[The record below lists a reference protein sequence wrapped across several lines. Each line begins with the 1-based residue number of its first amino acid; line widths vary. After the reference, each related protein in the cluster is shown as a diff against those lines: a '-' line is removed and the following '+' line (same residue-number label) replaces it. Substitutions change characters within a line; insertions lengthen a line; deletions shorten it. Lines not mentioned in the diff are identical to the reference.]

1 MILLIVLLVGFGIS
15 FLGQIVLSNS
25 NIAATQL
32 AVQEGFTNAWLF
44 ALGATIVE
52 IIYLRLSLTGMDWV
66 LQHKTIFK
74 AMGWATVVLFL
85 ILGIV
90 AFVTANKQTPEKK
103 GILIN
108 NNIHRF
114 LLGAGICAINPVQIP
129 FWFLWSTQLIQNN
142 VLLPQTSHY
151 NIFILGA
158 GLGTLVGMGLYIY
171 GGNYAIQKMKTSNK
185 TLNIVMGIVF
195 IITALIQLYRMI
207 YKPWI

>member
-1 MILLIVLLVGFGIS
+1 MTLLIVLLVGFGIS

-74 AMGWATVVLFL
+74 AMGWVTVVLFL
-85 ILGIV
+85 VLGIV

-108 NNIHRF
+108 NKIHRF

-142 VLLPQTSHY
+142 VLLPQTAHY
-151 NIFILGA
+151 NTFTVGA
-158 GLGTLVGMGLYIY
+158 GLGTLAGMGLYIY

-195 IITALIQLYRMI
+195 IITALIQLYRML